1 MRCLGGEHSANWAP
15 AQISSCDFSGTPVR
29 CLHISKTLAAGL
41 TKIYL
46 LLLRKHLIIPI
57 RVFIGN
63 RCLIFYQLF
72 PYLIFSSDPIIP
84 QMLIT
89 STPKITLSPNSHSE
103 ALTTMQLPLGQ
114 LGRPVRTLPV
124 SRPARRKSR
133 CVRGTH
139 ALLFCH
145 AVVLP
150 ALTQR
155 MRAFPPCSRT
165 MRMTSN
171 RLHLQCSSTSP
182 WTALRASSLFCSVSP
197 GLRQ

>member
-1 MRCLGGEHSANWAP
+1 MW
-15 AQISSCDFSGTPVR
+15 
-29 CLHISKTLAAGL
+29 
-41 TKIYL
+41 
-46 LLLRKHLIIPI
+46 KHLIIPI
-57 RVFIGN
+57 RVFIEN

-72 PYLIFSSDPIIP
+72 PYLIFSSDPIIL

-103 ALTTMQLPLGQ
+103 ALTTMRFPPGQ
-114 LGRPVRTLPV
+114 LGCPVRTLPV

-133 CVRGTH
+133 RVRGTH

-150 ALTQR
+150 AFTQR

-165 MRMTSN
+165 MRMASN
-171 RLHLQCSSTSP
+171 RLHLQCSSTWP

>member
-15 AQISSCDFSGTPVR
+15 AQVSSCDFSGTPVR
-29 CLHISKTLAAGL
+29 WLNISKTLAAGL

-46 LLLRKHLIIPI
+46 TLLRKHLIIPI
-57 RVFIGN
+57 RVFIEN

-72 PYLIFSSDPIIP
+72 PYLI
-84 QMLIT
+84 T
-89 STPKITLSPNSHSE
+89 SIPKITLSPNSHSE
-103 ALTTMQLPLGQ
+103 ALTTMRFPPGQ
-114 LGRPVRTLPV
+114 LGCPVRTLPV

-150 ALTQR
+150 AFTQR

-165 MRMTSN
+165 MRMASN

>member
-1 MRCLGGEHSANWAP
+1 M
-15 AQISSCDFSGTPVR
+15 
-29 CLHISKTLAAGL
+29 

-46 LLLRKHLIIPI
+46 PPLRKHLIIPI

-89 STPKITLSPNSHSE
+89 SNPKTTLSPNSHSE

-114 LGRPVRTLPV
+114 LGSVLQGLCKCRSPRDRNHAVV
-124 SRPARRKSR
+124 Q
-133 CVRGTH
+133 GMH

-150 ALTQR
+150 SR
-155 MRAFPPCSRT
+155 RECERSPCPRPMWMASNSR
-165 MRMTSN
+165 
-171 RLHLQCSSTSP
+171 HLQCSSICFVP
-182 WTALRASSLFCSVSP
+182 FLQVFSSNWLVYIVFYFGILFKIKKHTLS
-197 GLRQ
+197 